1 MPILRI
7 EYPVLNFDAWKEA
20 FDSDPVGRE
29 QSGIRANI
37 GEPDGR
43 A

>member
-20 FDSDPVGRE
+20 FDSEPVGQV
-29 QSGIRANI
+29 QSGIRASS
-37 GEPDGR
+37 GD